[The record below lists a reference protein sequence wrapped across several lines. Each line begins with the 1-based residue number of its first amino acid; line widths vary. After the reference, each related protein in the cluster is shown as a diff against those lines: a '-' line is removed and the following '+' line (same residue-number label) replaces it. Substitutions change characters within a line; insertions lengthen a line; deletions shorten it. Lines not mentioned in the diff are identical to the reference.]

1 MKFAGFHI
9 VFALF
14 ACAAFCALERAAEA
28 APHEAA
34 AQASVGSESV
44 LPYDERQTFARYVR
58 FRPAN
63 GETVTLNPPRMS
75 WPYKPEIAFGDG
87 TASASQRF
95 VLQICS
101 TPDFQKPEVEV
112 KDTPCNFYN
121 FLPVLRG
128 ADRWHWRV
136 GYGVGTRDEQW
147 SKTRTFTLAPG
158 AVEWDRS
165 DFPAILDSVSGHPRM
180 LFNAANRE
188 KILALKD
195 TDPGSAEVYKAILK
209 NADAIL
215 QSKTYVNFPKNDN
228 KAMNYMPLGE
238 DLTLVG
244 FAYALT
250 GDEKYAGVLERLTT
264 MASWPKGGKSGPE
277 GIVSMKWNTH
287 LTEFM
292 GLLYDWLYD
301 KLTPRQ
307 RAIVKESLEWRLDY
321 TLNNFAYRQKNGTI
335 VNRGS
340 IAAQCG
346 SHPYQ
351 NIMAILPGALAICD
365 ESAIARETLE
375 VGLHYIT
382 GIANG
387 HGEDEAWM
395 DGPGYGNGKMKWL
408 VNATWPLLTAMPEL
422 HLEKNEA
429 YSAYTDFF
437 AHLTPIGARHCS
449 FGNRGYNE
457 TDWSAS
463 RTYNFRSMAMLRG
476 DSHAMQN
483 WLDTV
488 RRLQE
493 IDRAPSR
500 NLYIEYVLP
509 AYFTEPSPKPE
520 DDGVG
525 LFPLEGWISASSA
538 PPSDYDAQREA
549 VSMVFACRPRGGA
562 GHSFRNE
569 NAFDIHA
576 YGETLASGGCSTYN
590 LNKYANDAMS
600 HNTVLIE
607 GKDQEAAKSAD
618 IPLCGRL
625 IAFKQ
630 GDGFVYWAGDATPAY
645 GAQTGLGKF
654 VRHVAF
660 VDNAY
665 FVIYDELETAPNA
678 KPARFQ
684 WLYHIPEYTP
694 VAFDA
699 ADFSFRYEMKRA
711 GAVVKHLAHADDLQL
726 IQLRGEEGWANPIDG
741 RKYSAQ
747 DDEPQA
753 RIAKNAEA
761 GIDKQEVTAA
771 DANHLWVCAQT
782 PRTSMRFLAVVAPYR
797 AGEAPA
803 TIERVSDAAARI
815 SFRGKTTTVSFDPA
829 APGDLAIDAAAI
841 SAAP

>member
-1 MKFAGFHI
+1 
-9 VFALF
+9 
-14 ACAAFCALERAAEA
+14 
-28 APHEAA
+28 
-34 AQASVGSESV
+34 
-44 LPYDERQTFARYVR
+44 
-58 FRPAN
+58 
-63 GETVTLNPPRMS
+63 
-75 WPYKPEIAFGDG
+75 
-87 TASASQRF
+87 
-95 VLQICS
+95 
-101 TPDFQKPEVEV
+101 
-112 KDTPCNFYN
+112 
-121 FLPVLRG
+121 
-128 ADRWHWRV
+128 
-136 GYGVGTRDEQW
+136 
-147 SKTRTFTLAPG
+147 
-158 AVEWDRS
+158 
-165 DFPAILDSVSGHPRM
+165 M

-600 HNTVLIE
+600 HNTVLIDGQGHQYHDGRE
-607 GKDQEAAKSAD
+607 GTNMALAQAKILRKGRRRHLIYWSSDATHAYALVNPDVAYIQRSVFILPD
-618 IPLCGRL
+618 IPLVVVVDTMEKKDKESIFSSRWHVENSDGNGRL
-625 IAFKQ
+625 RVH
-630 GDGFVYWAGDATPAY
+630 DNGFV
-645 GAQTGLGKF
+645 
-654 VRHVAF
+654 VHR
-660 VDNAY
+660 
-665 FVIYDELETAPNA
+665 PNA
-678 KPARFQ
+678 K
-684 WLYHIPEYTP
+684 LY
-694 VAFDA
+694 
-699 ADFSFRYEMKRA
+699 
-711 GAVVKHLAHADDLQL
+711 AV
-726 IQLRGEEGWANPIDG
+726 
-741 RKYSAQ
+741 
-747 DDEPQA
+747 
-753 RIAKNAEA
+753 
-761 GIDKQEVTAA
+761 
-771 DANHLWVCAQT
+771 C
-782 PRTSMRFLAVVAPYR
+782 
-797 AGEAPA
+797 
-803 TIERVSDAAARI
+803 SDADECTIHQDAMPVPPQYGVYPYVQVDRTKAARRSTLTLAAMPLPADRPEPVI
-815 SFRGKTTTVSFDPA
+815 AFGADGLITIDHLGRHFALRLRHIGRTVH
-829 APGDLAIDAAAI
+829 LHREV
-841 SAAP
+841 